1 MAIIMDGK
9 ALAAKMQDHLHEKV
23 ERLKE
28 KEWIVPGLVV
38 IMVGDNPASQVYV
51 RNKERAAKKA
61 GFHSKTVNLSESIS
75 EEELIEV
82 IEQYNQD
89 PLFHGILVQLPLPNH
104 INEMR
109 ILLAIDPKK
118 DVDGFH
124 MNTGNL
130 WNGRRQMVPCTPAGI
145 MEILREYNV
154 ELEGKTAVII
164 GRSNIVGKPMAQLLL
179 EKNATVTLTHSRT
192 PHLAKVCSKADVL
205 IVAIGRAK
213 FVQEFRIVER

>member
-9 ALAAKMQDHLHEKV
+9 ALAVNMQEQLQEKV
-23 ERLKE
+23 ARLKE
-28 KEWIVPGLVV
+28 KEWTVPGLVV
-38 IMVGDNPASQVYV
+38 IMVGENPASQVYV

-82 IEQYNQD
+82 IEKYNQD

-124 MNTGNL
+124 PMNTGNL
-130 WNGRRQMVPCTPAGI
+130 WNGHPQMVPCTPAGI

-179 EKNATVTLTHSRT
+179 EKMPQL
-192 PHLAKVCSKADVL
+192 L
-205 IVAIGRAK
+205 
-213 FVQEFRIVER
+213 

>member
-1 MAIIMDGK
+1 MVIMMDGK
-9 ALAAKMQDHLHEKV
+9 ALALKMQNQLQEKV
-23 ERLKE
+23 ARLKE
-28 KEWIVPGLVV
+28 SEWIVPGLVV

-51 RNKERAAKKA
+51 RNKERAAIKA
-61 GFHSKTVNLSESIS
+61 GFHSKTVNLSERIS

-82 IEQYNQD
+82 IEKYNQD

-124 MNTGNL
+124 PMNTGNL
-130 WNGRRQMVPCTPAGI
+130 WNGRPQMVPCTPAGI

-164 GRSNIVGKPMAQLLL
+164 DVVISSASPWLSFFWKKMPQLL
-179 EKNATVTLTHSRT
+179 
-192 PHLAKVCSKADVL
+192 
-205 IVAIGRAK
+205 
-213 FVQEFRIVER
+213 